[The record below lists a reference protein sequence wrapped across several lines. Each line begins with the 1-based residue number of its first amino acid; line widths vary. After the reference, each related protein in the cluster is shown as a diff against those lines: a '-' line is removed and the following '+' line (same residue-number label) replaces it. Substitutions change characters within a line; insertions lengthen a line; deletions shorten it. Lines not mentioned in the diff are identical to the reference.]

1 MLGYLPVSEE
11 SVGLFK
17 VKMKDG
23 RLWLRESKWAW
34 HQPLTALGIPLPFKL
49 TFEGETPELERWEN
63 PVISRVYLGN
73 WLLPDWLAGLLKDSA
88 SNIWR
93 QSLSEAGLAGVRL
106 EKDEKDMIFIVVP
119 AAGERPKIE
128 LTTSTSPDSESPQIS
143 EWEKLL
149 LDSEEI
155 TAEELAKAV
164 ASLRKEEIGT
174 FYEKIKSKFFIISGE
189 VEAVGGHNFTDI
201 GKMGPDT
208 SDDIYLMGIKDY
220 YRPANPED
228 PEENTFQHLL
238 IRCVI
243 KTDWVFEI
251 DTRKDLY
258 ARQAFQEFEQ
268 SPKKGIKEKPEFY
281 WKTLSGKTVT
291 SSRIDPAKE
300 KPLISRGKKLRFK
313 QPLRLELE
321 LHRKSWGGRKKGGP
335 IEGVP
340 FSDKAG
346 DLELYGITLEPNGN
360 ISEIIEEVSFQ
371 YHPIRNPKK

>member
-1 MLGYLPVSEE
+1 M
-11 SVGLFK
+11 
-17 VKMKDG
+17 
-23 RLWLRESKWAW
+23 
-34 HQPLTALGIPLPFKL
+34 
-49 TFEGETPELERWEN
+49 
-63 PVISRVYLGN
+63 
-73 WLLPDWLAGLLKDSA
+73 
-88 SNIWR
+88 
-93 QSLSEAGLAGVRL
+93 
-106 EKDEKDMIFIVVP
+106 
-119 AAGERPKIE
+119 RPKIE
-128 LTTSTSPDSESPQIS
+128 LTTSTSPDSESSQTP

-149 LDSEEI
+149 LDREEI

-268 SPKKGIKEKPEFY
+268 SPKKGIKQKPEFY

-291 SSRIDPAKE
+291 SPRIDPAKE

-321 LHRKSWGGRKKGGP
+321 LYRKSWGGRKKAGP
-335 IEGVP
+335 IEAVP

-360 ISEIIEEVSFQ
+360 ISEIIEEVALDF
-371 YHPIRNPKK
+371 HPIQNPKK